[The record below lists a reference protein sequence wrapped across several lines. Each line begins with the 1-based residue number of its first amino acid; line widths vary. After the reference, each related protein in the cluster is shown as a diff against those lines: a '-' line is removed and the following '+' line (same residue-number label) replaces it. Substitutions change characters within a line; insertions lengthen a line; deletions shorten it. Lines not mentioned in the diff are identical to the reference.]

1 VLTAAGN
8 AVDFK
13 NDFVIDVKEYWE
25 LMGKHQKATH
35 AKLLSTWEDMIPKFE
50 GTMRVAMETAL
61 RREREKGPQ
70 TEDVDE
76 EADAYR
82 EVMSEFGIKENA
94 QPKKSGEIA
103 KFISQSEEF
112 QPMFRVC
119 SKIMHSTA
127 LSIASSATR
136 GSFDAVI
143 PLLESTAACE
153 LLSTHGL
160 IETHFQQ
167 MGVKPPSN

>member
-1 VLTAAGN
+1 MLTAAGN

-103 KFISQSEEF
+103 KLIS
-112 QPMFRVC
+112 R
-119 SKIMHSTA
+119 
-127 LSIASSATR
+127 
-136 GSFDAVI
+136 
-143 PLLESTAACE
+143 
-153 LLSTHGL
+153 
-160 IETHFQQ
+160 
-167 MGVKPPSN
+167 